1 MRHTVYC
8 VLCVLATLAIGI
20 LSARYVA
27 DSWLLAFFESL
38 QTHISL
44 FAIALSLVA
53 FAVKRHW
60 YALLLIAGGVVLL
73 LHSVLML
80 QEYGTSSLVASAEA
94 GGGRFRLLSFNIE
107 DSNFENG
114 ARIADFII
122 GSKADVVEIFEAGPV
137 FSQMDRI
144 TKTYP
149 YRVGCGVMTTDCDS
163 LLLSKRPFQSQL
175 MRSLGSLW
183 DNRFILV
190 TIDMDG
196 QPVNFAS
203 AHLSKPY
210 FDAFHQIELGLLAP
224 ILNDVKG
231 PLILAGD
238 FNASVIAPDMRDFLA
253 ATSLRH
259 AFPEPATW
267 PIAAGAY
274 GISIDHV
281 FARAPLRLISVKQ
294 IPDAMG
300 SNHFG
305 LMTEFS
311 VPRPAGS

>member
-1 MRHTVYC
+1 MRHTIYC
-8 VLCVLATLAIGI
+8 VLCVLATLAVGI
-20 LSARYVA
+20 LAARYVA

-44 FAIALSLVA
+44 FAILLALIA
-53 FAVKRHW
+53 FAFKRHW
-60 YALLLIAGGVVLL
+60 YALFLTASGIILLV
-73 LHSVLML
+73 HSVLML
-80 QEYGTSSLVASAEA
+80 QEYTTSSLVASAEA
-94 GGGRFRLLSFNIE
+94 SGSHFRLLSFNIE

-114 ARIADFII
+114 PRIADLII
-122 GSKADVVEIFEAGPV
+122 ASKADVVEIFEAGPI
-137 FSQMDRI
+137 FSEMDRI
-144 TKTYP
+144 LKIYP
-149 YRVGCGVMTTDCDS
+149 HRIGCGVMTTDCDS
-163 LLLSKRPFQSQL
+163 LLLSKGPFQTQL

-183 DNRFILV
+183 DNRFILA

-203 AHLSKPY
+203 VHLSKPY

-224 ILNDVKG
+224 ALNDVKG

-238 FNASVIAPDMRDFLA
+238 FNASVITPDMRDFLA
-253 ATSLRH
+253 ATGLRH

-274 GISIDHV
+274 GITIDHV

-294 IPDAMG
+294 IRDAMG

-311 VPRPAGS
+311 VPRQQ

>member
-1 MRHTVYC
+1 MRHTIYC
-8 VLCVLATLAIGI
+8 ILCVLATLAVGI
-20 LSARYVA
+20 LAARYIA

-44 FAIALSLVA
+44 FAILLALIA
-53 FAVKRHW
+53 FAFKRHW
-60 YALLLIAGGVVLL
+60 YALFLIAAGIILL
-73 LHSVLML
+73 VHSILML
-80 QEYGTSSLVASAEA
+80 QEYAASSLVASAEA
-94 GGGRFRLLSFNIE
+94 SGEHFRLLSFNIE

-114 ARIADFII
+114 PRIADLII
-122 GSKADVVEIFEAGPV
+122 ASKADVVEIFEAGPI
-137 FSQMDRI
+137 FSEMDRI
-144 TKTYP
+144 LKVYP
-149 YRVGCGVMTTDCDS
+149 NRIGCGVMTTDCDS
-163 LLLSKRPFQSQL
+163 LLLSKRPFQTQL

-183 DNRFILV
+183 DNRFILA

-203 AHLSKPY
+203 VHLSKPY

-224 ILNDVKG
+224 ALNDVKG
-231 PLILAGD
+231 PLIVAGD
-238 FNASVIAPDMRDFLA
+238 FNASVITPDMRDFLA
-253 ATSLRH
+253 ATGLRH

-274 GISIDHV
+274 GITIDHV

-294 IPDAMG
+294 IRDAMG

-311 VPRPAGS
+311 MPRQQ

>member
-1 MRHTVYC
+1 MRHTIYC
-8 VLCVLATLAIGI
+8 VLCVLATLALGI
-20 LSARYVA
+20 LAARYVA
-27 DSWLLAFFESL
+27 DTWLLAFFESL

-44 FAIALSLVA
+44 FGILLALIAFV
-53 FAVKRHW
+53 FKRHW
-60 YALLLIAGGVVLL
+60 YALFLTAAGIILLV
-73 LHSVLML
+73 HSVLML
-80 QEYGTSSLVASAEA
+80 QEYGASSLVASAEA
-94 GGGRFRLLSFNIE
+94 SGGHFRLLSFNIE

-114 ARIADFII
+114 ARIADLII
-122 GSKADVVEIFEAGPV
+122 ASKADVVEIFEAGPV
-137 FSQMDRI
+137 FSEMDRI
-144 TKTYP
+144 LKVYP
-149 YRVGCGVMTTDCDS
+149 YRIGCGVMTTDCDS
-163 LLLSKRPFQSQL
+163 LLLSKRPFQTQL

-183 DNRFILV
+183 DNRFLLA

-203 AHLSKPY
+203 VHLSKPY

-224 ILNDVKG
+224 ALNDVKG

-238 FNASVIAPDMRDFLA
+238 FNASVITPDMRDFLA

-274 GISIDHV
+274 GITIDHV

-294 IPDAMG
+294 IRDAMG

-311 VPRPAGS
+311 VPRHL